1 MPATNLPRPKV
12 GLRQRQK
19 TERQGLILKV
29 AQKRF
34 SEMGYVDT
42 TIEGIA
48 DEAGMSA
55 VTVFNYFG
63 SKVGL
68 LFALV
73 KESDTRLLAKL
84 RTLSDKDQEE
94 AVEAVAEFARII
106 LDNATSYLTKRL
118 WRRVLAASIVEKS
131 SEFRTQYKDLDLELK
146 TQLEHLLVTLQRE
159 GKLTP
164 NAPIGSLAET
174 LFMLQN
180 SRFVQYMSS
189 DTILDAEADILFR
202 ADANLVLEQF
212 SI

>member
-1 MPATNLPRPKV
+1 VPAIASPPPKM

-19 TERQGLILKV
+19 IERQNLILEV

-42 TIEGIA
+42 TIESIA

-55 VTVFNYFG
+55 VSVFNYFG

-84 RTLSDKDQEE
+84 RNLSDERHEE

-106 LDNATSYLTKRL
+106 HDNATTYLTKRL
-118 WRRVLAASIVEKS
+118 WRRVLAASIVEQS
-131 SEFRTQYKDLDLELK
+131 SEFRTQYKDLDLELQK
-146 TQLEHLLVTLQRE
+146 QLGHLLVALQHSGR
-159 GKLTP
+159 LTP
-164 NAPIGSLAET
+164 DAPIARLTET

-189 DTILDAEADILFR
+189 DTILEAEADVLFR
-202 ADANLVLEQF
+202 ADASLVLEQF
-212 SI
+212 SN

>member
-1 MPATNLPRPKV
+1 MPSTAAKLPKA

-19 TERQGLILKV
+19 IERQNLILKV

-34 SEMGYVDT
+34 SELGYVDT
-42 TIEGIA
+42 TIESIA

-73 KESDTRLLAKL
+73 QDSDTRLLVKL
-84 RTLSDKDQEE
+84 RTFSDQNHEE
-94 AVEAVAEFARII
+94 AVEAMAQFARII
-106 LDNATSYLTKRL
+106 LDNATNYLTKRL
-118 WRRVLAASIVEKS
+118 WRRVLAASIAEKDND
-131 SEFRTQYKDLDLELK
+131 FRTQYKELDLELK
-146 TQLEHLLVTLQRE
+146 TQLGHLLVALQRS

-164 NAPIGSLAET
+164 DAPIARLTET

-189 DTILDAEADILFR
+189 DKIVAAEANVLFR
-202 ADANLVLEQF
+202 ADASLVLEQF
-212 SI
+212 SV